1 MKVERKNLMSTQ
13 ANASMQEPQ
22 ELSMNYER
30 DQYTLWQIL
39 GIWLAGATPMWIL
52 SWVVAPV
59 LIPRSPLHPAMTY
72 WLLMIMGMAWQFV
85 LSLVIVY
92 RELGTLR
99 WNLVC
104 KWTWLQVPRDQ
115 KTAQPNPKLFWWLV
129 PAIVF
134 YGLVGFGL
142 ARYLD
147 APVAWL
153 FPNLH
158 PAAYQDTNQ
167 LVALNLKGQWW
178 LLEIAV
184 TSSLFNHF
192 LGEEFLFRGVL
203 LPRMQGTF
211 GKYDWLANAVLFGL
225 YHMHEPWGIGT
236 NIVQSVAL
244 SLPSKRFRSN
254 WMAIAVHGTEG
265 ILMFVGILPV
275 ILGLKTG

>member
-1 MKVERKNLMSTQ
+1 MSTQ
-13 ANASMQEPQ
+13 AITSTEKPQ
-22 ELSMNYER
+22 ELAMDYEKG
-30 DQYTLWQIL
+30 QYTLWQIL
-39 GIWLAGATPMWIL
+39 GIWLAGAAPMWIL

-59 LIPRSPLHPAMTY
+59 IIPHSPLHPAMTY
-72 WLLMIMGMAWQFV
+72 WLLMIEGMAWQFV

-99 WNLVC
+99 WNLIC
-104 KWTWLQVPRDQ
+104 KRTWLQVPRDP
-115 KTAQPNPKLFWWLV
+115 KTEKPNPKLFWWLV

-147 APVAWL
+147 APVGWL

-167 LVALNLKGQWW
+167 LAALNLKGQWW
-178 LLEIAV
+178 LLGIAV
-184 TSSLFNHF
+184 ASTLFNHF

-203 LPRMQGTF
+203 LPKMQGAF
-211 GKYDWLANAVLFGL
+211 GKYDWLANAILFGL
-225 YHMHEPWGIGT
+225 YHMHKPWGIPT
-236 NIVQSVAL
+236 NIVQSLAQT
-244 SLPSKRFRSN
+244 LPAKRFRSN

-265 ILMFVGILPV
+265 ILMLVGVLTL
-275 ILGLKTG
+275 ILGMKPG